1 MKLVSIDILSRAR
14 IRVVGRPGGTGRA
27 GGIARG
33 RRQRFGPMRGQR
45 LDGGLLPERRDE
57 APYACITSREAMV
70 IDQVLPD
77 GHGVAPPGPTAAG
90 AVPGHRRGVTRAR
103 AGRRCPRRVGG
114 HLRRNGRFCRRRGR
128 PATAPH
134 HHAGRLQVAAGR
146 LAADPGGPFDPPQ
159 RPPQASQG
167 QDLLSFVFSQDVAHA
182 AQEHAVP
189 GRRQR
194 LEPLSEMA
202 GFQLSTNGRI

>member
-1 MKLVSIDILSRAR
+1 MALRPRADGLDDQLA
-14 IRVVGRPGGTGRA
+14 VELAGARP
-27 GGIARG
+27 
-33 RRQRFGPMRGQR
+33 RR
-45 LDGGLLPERRDE
+45 
-57 APYACITSREAMV
+57 
-70 IDQVLPD
+70 
-77 GHGVAPPGPTAAG
+77 AAG
-90 AVPGHRRGVTRAR
+90 AVPRTPARRHPCPCRPTVPAKSRLDTSDEMAGF
-103 AGRRCPRRVGG
+103 AGRAE
-114 HLRRNGRFCRRRGR
+114 GR
-128 PATAPH
+128 PRPRTTTPAAF
-134 HHAGRLQVAAGR
+134 QVAAGR